1 MCNLHAD
8 TAPHSLITTLHH
20 SLNLRHQTSTSPHES
35 HHKMNRVASRQA
47 LRRIALV
54 LILVF
59 QLSHLPLQVH
69 GLWTPPR
76 DKHPKLGTLA
86 KLNECAFVT
95 ICCYKISE
103 KNVDVK
109 LGRLLVHGW
118 GIEALLWSLAV
129 WSAALVGVDDW
140 WGGIGLLS
148 LSQLLAVD
156 VLVWTDMLSSVVGL
170 VERKG
175 AGEGVVEEKMGLQLS
190 EKEEV

>member
-1 MCNLHAD
+1 
-8 TAPHSLITTLHH
+8 
-20 SLNLRHQTSTSPHES
+20 
-35 HHKMNRVASRQA
+35 MNHVAARKA

-59 QLSHLPLQVH
+59 QLSHFPLQVH
-69 GLWTPPR
+69 HLWTPPR
-76 DKHPKLGTLA
+76 DAYPKLGTLA

-95 ICCYKISE
+95 VCCYKISE
-103 KNVDVK
+103 KDVDVK
-109 LGRLLVHGW
+109 LGRLLVRGW
-118 GIEALLWSLAV
+118 GIEALLWGVAV

-140 WGGIGLLS
+140 CGGIGLLS

-156 VLVWTDMLSSVVGL
+156 VLVWTEMLSSAVGL

-175 AGEGVVEEKMGLQLS
+175 AGEGGVEKRGLELS